1 MPVINFD
8 SVEAVPEGLKEF
20 AKTDEDTGAVT
31 VNVVANA
38 KLEEFRNK
46 NIDLSKQ
53 LEAVTP
59 TLARV
64 KDIAGEDFNE
74 FENELKELRTIAQ
87 RVKDGELKTDDQI
100 ENAVQDRL
108 KVLRDGFEENNKAL
122 NRQLGE
128 KANEVQ
134 TLKQRLDRTRI
145 DKDVTAAVIVPES
158 GVRAEALPDV
168 LERAYRLFKVEE
180 DGLVPKKGES
190 VIYGADGASPMTVSE
205 WLVKLRDEAPHYF
218 KGNGGGGA
226 GGGKEEKLGG
236 FSQKQISEMSPQQRL
251 ELANKMA
258 AGKR

>member
-1 MPVINFD
+1 MPIINFE
-8 SVEAVPEGLKEF
+8 SVDQVPEGLKEY
-20 AKTDEDTGAVT
+20 AKEGEDGKVS
-31 VNVVANA
+31 VNVVPNA
-38 KLEEFRNK
+38 KLDEFRDK
-46 NIDLSKQ
+46 NIQLSKQ
-53 LEAVTP
+53 LEAVSP
-59 TLARV
+59 VLDRV
-64 KDIAGEDFNE
+64 KRIAGDDLDAFESDISGLRDIA
-74 FENELKELRTIAQ
+74 R
-87 RVKDGELKTDDQI
+87 RVQDGELKTDDQI

-128 KANEVQ
+128 KTNEVQ

-226 GGGKEEKLGG
+226 GGGKDEKLGG
-236 FSQKQISEMSPQQRL
+236 FSSKQISEMSPQQRL
-251 ELANKMA
+251 ELANKLA